1 MVLFWEKERLSVESH
16 RYILIADLNN
26 LKHINN
32 TSLDIINRCLK
43 TFHQAINDIAATTD
57 YPYSVATGYGAIDES
72 GIDNCFKAVDS
83 IMYKNK
89 IKSKKSRD
97 NQTLSDG

>member
-1 MVLFWEKERLSVESH
+1 MKRTNLREFIISIMIISFFLIYSLQTLIILSISTIYTDTVSVMKLL
-16 RYILIADLNN
+16 RILQGLCTRISW
-26 LKHINN
+26 K
-32 TSLDIINRCLK
+32 
-43 TFHQAINDIAATTD
+43 
-57 YPYSVATGYGAIDES
+57 SVSAIDES